1 MSSAVS
7 AAGALW
13 PQCPGYPVMKWGEG
27 ALLGLQSGQLSDQ
40 VWSLTQFYHVGS
52 FISVYFDIGVRKC
65 FYQPKARS

>member
-40 VWSLTQFYHVGS
+40 VWSLTQFYRVGS
-52 FISVYFDIGVRKC
+52 FTIGVRMCGFKN
-65 FYQPKARS
+65 A